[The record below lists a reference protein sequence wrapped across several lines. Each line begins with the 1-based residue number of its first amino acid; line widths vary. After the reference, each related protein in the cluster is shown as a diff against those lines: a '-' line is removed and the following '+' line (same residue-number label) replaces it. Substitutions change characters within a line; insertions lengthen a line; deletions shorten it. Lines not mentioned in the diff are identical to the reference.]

1 MKKRIM
7 IVAVVLLIAILCGI
21 IAYDVWFVVESFSVG
36 SGMIIFVWILLFAVE
51 VPIITVIIAIIII
64 LCTNLHK
71 KNK

>member
-7 IVAVVLLIAILCGI
+7 IVAVILLIAILCGI
-21 IAYDVWFVVESFSVG
+21 IAYDVWFVIESFSVG

-51 VPIITVIIAIIII
+51 VPIITVIIVIIII